1 MIPVYLSECTTW
13 SDGEDHP
20 EEDHNSYYD
29 FEYFILEKTDVH
41 VTFITVPYGIV
52 MRTHIMEMQNDRLVR
67 HIPIAEAINVLQL
80 FMKYHHRYMA
90 HRFTMHKEAEYAPL
104 VERKLQE
111 MIEMQEM
118 GTMPNT

>member
-67 HIPIAEAINVLQL
+67 HIPIVEAIDVLKL
-80 FMKYHHRYMA
+80 FMKYHYRYMA
-90 HRFTMHKEAEYAPL
+90 YRTTTYREAEFAPL
-104 VERKLQE
+104 VERKLLELQT
-111 MIEMQEM
+111 IEL
-118 GTMPNT
+118 MPKG